1 MDRREA
7 LKLTAWI
14 LGIPII
20 GSQTFLS
27 SCANPKI
34 QNEPFDETYIELLNV
49 LADAILPETQKSLG
63 AKQANV
69 GAFILFIVRD
79 CYTEEETQIFLKGL
93 EHLNYDSIE
102 KHHKELIN
110 LDTKK
115 LIQLLLKYDKEA
127 QLMEKNSMPHF
138 YTMLLQ
144 LTIWGYFISEPGA
157 TQALRYN
164 PTPGHYIGCIPYS
177 NNQPA
182 WA

>member
-7 LKLTAWI
+7 LELTAWI

-79 CYTEEETQIFLKGL
+79 WAVRTARYVYQSLMAILGE
-93 EHLNYDSIE
+93 
-102 KHHKELIN
+102 N
-110 LDTKK
+110 LYCFK
-115 LIQLLLKYDKEA
+115 
-127 QLMEKNSMPHF
+127 
-138 YTMLLQ
+138 
-144 LTIWGYFISEPGA
+144 
-157 TQALRYN
+157 
-164 PTPGHYIGCIPYS
+164 
-177 NNQPA
+177 
-182 WA
+182 